1 MADLAYYVAALV
13 AIATAVVKLLRAGQ
27 RPYPEG
33 VRYLCG
39 AQICLGLA
47 AATLAPGTLRLGSH
61 IEPIPNLTRLIGN
74 SLAAAAV
81 FGMLGV
87 LAFAAHPSDIARRR
101 MQVHRYVL
109 AVALVAMAV
118 LLVSARTRF
127 TVDFVNVY
135 ATQPAVAA
143 YEVVFLAYATWG
155 LVGVVL
161 LVRQIAD
168 QAQDAFLRIG
178 LRLLAVGALVGLGW
192 SSWKL
197 AVTILKATTSD
208 PVPLEG
214 EVSSLLSAVA
224 VFMFAVG
231 ATLTAWG
238 PQVAHPVLWLR
249 ARRATRRIEP
259 LWTALHAAVPEL
271 AFDYPGAGAEFRLY
285 HRIVEI
291 RDTSLALRV
300 YFHRDADRWAS
311 HEARSAGMTDA
322 AVAAVAE
329 AASLAAA
336 LEAHRVGHRYHDNPS
351 TAPTPHQLDA
361 DIDAEARWLARV
373 SAAFTNSPIV
383 EAVRQRIRAEL
394 TATYLNHPGLPSA

>member
-1 MADLAYYVAALV
+1 MTNLAYYVAALIAV
-13 AIATAVVKLLRAGQ
+13 ATAVLKVVRSG
-27 RPYPEG
+27 RPPYPEG
-33 VRYLCG
+33 VSYLCG
-39 AQICLGLA
+39 AQICLGLS
-47 AATLAPGTLRLGSH
+47 AATLAPATLRLGSL

-87 LAFAAHPSDIARRR
+87 LAFAAHPPDTAHRR
-101 MQVHRYVL
+101 MRVHRYVL
-109 AVALVAMAV
+109 GVALIAMTV

-135 ATQPAVAA
+135 ATRPAVVA
-143 YEVVFLAYATWG
+143 YEAVFLAYATWG
-155 LVGVVL
+155 LIGVVL

-168 QAQDAFLRIG
+168 QAQDAFLRVG
-178 LRLLAVGALVGLGW
+178 LRLLALGAVVGLGW

-197 AVTILKATTSD
+197 AVSILKATTGD

-224 VFMFAVG
+224 VLLFAVG

-249 ARRATRRIEP
+249 VRRANRRIEP
-259 LWTALHAAVPEL
+259 LWSALHAAMPEL
-271 AFDYPGAGAEFRLY
+271 AFDYPGAGLEFRMY

-300 YFHRDADRWAS
+300 CFHPDAHRWAS
-311 HEARSAGMTDA
+311 DDARSAGLTDTATA
-322 AVAAVAE
+322 AVTE

-336 LEAHRVGHRYHDNPS
+336 LEAHRAGHRYHDNPS

-361 DIDAEARWLARV
+361 DINAEARWLAKV
-373 SAAFTNSPIV
+373 SSAFTNSPIV
-383 EAVRQRIRAEL
+383 EDVRGRVRAEL
-394 TATYLNHPGLPSA
+394 RATYLNHPGLPSA